1 LVVIY
6 GAGILSK
13 VAYRWKTQLNEC
25 SKVWAFAE
33 YFPELNHNAVVGYRF
48 PSWLNQKAF
57 VVMLYSPSLY
67 SRILSR
73 YEATGELL
81 KDAGVTHELVEAKG
95 KSPLSQMMSAV
106 ILGDYVSYYL
116 ALLNDVDPSPV
127 TAIDYLKGR
136 LAEADTY

>member
-1 LVVIY
+1 
-6 GAGILSK
+6 
-13 VAYRWKTQLNEC
+13 
-25 SKVWAFAE
+25 
-33 YFPELNHNAVVGYRF
+33 
-48 PSWLNQKAF
+48 
-57 VVMLYSPSLY
+57 
-67 SRILSR
+67 
-73 YEATGELL
+73 
-81 KDAGVTHELVEAKG
+81 VEAKG